1 MLTLLTLKSTLK
13 KTWTWL
19 RHNWYV
25 PAVVIYT
32 LVLWFLFKNKA
43 GALKVLEIRSKS
55 YESQIKTIEEA
66 HKKEIEARDQIL
78 KNYDIGAFELAIW
91 SDEPGNDP
99 FERKFG
105 SNGFEIRSIK
115 NKLRTRKFR
124 VALNNRQA
132 PFSLTLPGPPS
143 IRGATTSYKTE
154 E

>member
-25 PAVVIYT
+25 PAVVVYT

-55 YESQIKTIEEA
+55 YENQIKTIEEA

-78 KNYDIGAFELAIW
+78 KNYDNVLTQLEKDYEEKNMKLDIKKKKEIKKIVKDFNDRPDDLAKTLA
-91 SDEPGNDP
+91 E
-99 FERKFG
+99 KFG
-105 SNGFEIRSIK
+105 LDYVE
-115 NKLRTRKFR
+115 
-124 VALNNRQA
+124 
-132 PFSLTLPGPPS
+132 
-143 IRGATTSYKTE
+143 
-154 E
+154 

>member
-1 MLTLLTLKSTLK
+1 MK

-78 KNYDIGAFELAIW
+78 KNYDNVLTQLEKDYEEKNMKLDTKKKKEIKKIVKEFNDRPDDLAKILA
-91 SDEPGNDP
+91 
-99 FERKFG
+99 ERYG
-105 SNGFEIRSIK
+105 IDYVE
-115 NKLRTRKFR
+115 
-124 VALNNRQA
+124 
-132 PFSLTLPGPPS
+132 
-143 IRGATTSYKTE
+143 
-154 E
+154 

>member
-1 MLTLLTLKSTLK
+1 MLTLLTLKSALK

-25 PAVVIYT
+25 PAVIVYT

-78 KNYDIGAFELAIW
+78 KNYDNVLTQLEKDYEEKNMKLDTKKKKEIKKIVKEFNERPDDLAKILA
-91 SDEPGNDP
+91 
-99 FERKFG
+99 ERYG
-105 SNGFEIRSIK
+105 INYVE
-115 NKLRTRKFR
+115 
-124 VALNNRQA
+124 
-132 PFSLTLPGPPS
+132 
-143 IRGATTSYKTE
+143 
-154 E
+154 

>member
-1 MLTLLTLKSTLK
+1 MEAWKVMLTLLTLKSTLK

-25 PAVVIYT
+25 PAVIVYT

-78 KNYDIGAFELAIW
+78 KNYDNVLTQLEKEYEEKNMKLDTKKKKEIKKIVKEFNDRPDDLAKILA
-91 SDEPGNDP
+91 
-99 FERKFG
+99 ERYG
-105 SNGFEIRSIK
+105 IDYVE
-115 NKLRTRKFR
+115 
-124 VALNNRQA
+124 
-132 PFSLTLPGPPS
+132 
-143 IRGATTSYKTE
+143 
-154 E
+154 

>member
-1 MLTLLTLKSTLK
+1 MEAWKVMLTLLTLKSTLK
-13 KTWTWL
+13 KIWTWL

-78 KNYDIGAFELAIW
+78 KNYDNVLTQLEKDYEEKNMVLSKKKKEEVKRIVKEYNDRPDDLAKILA
-91 SDEPGNDP
+91 EQYG
-99 FERKFG
+99 
-105 SNGFEIRSIK
+105 
-115 NKLRTRKFR
+115 
-124 VALNNRQA
+124 
-132 PFSLTLPGPPS
+132 LT
-143 IRGATTSYKTE
+143 YVE
-154 E
+154 

>member
-25 PAVVIYT
+25 PAVDIYT

-78 KNYDIGAFELAIW
+78 KNYDNVLTQLEKDYEEKNMKLDTKKKKEIKKIVKQFNDRPDDLAKILA
-91 SDEPGNDP
+91 
-99 FERKFG
+99 ERYG
-105 SNGFEIRSIK
+105 IDYVE
-115 NKLRTRKFR
+115 
-124 VALNNRQA
+124 
-132 PFSLTLPGPPS
+132 
-143 IRGATTSYKTE
+143 
-154 E
+154 

>member
-25 PAVVIYT
+25 PAVIVYT
-32 LVLWFLFKNKA
+32 LVLWFLLKNKA

-78 KNYDIGAFELAIW
+78 KNYDNVLTQLEKDYEEKNMKLDTKKKKEIKKIVKEFNDRPDDLAKILA
-91 SDEPGNDP
+91 
-99 FERKFG
+99 ERYG
-105 SNGFEIRSIK
+105 IDYVE
-115 NKLRTRKFR
+115 
-124 VALNNRQA
+124 
-132 PFSLTLPGPPS
+132 
-143 IRGATTSYKTE
+143 
-154 E
+154 

>member
-19 RHNWYV
+19 KHNWYV
-25 PAVVIYT
+25 PAVIVYT

-78 KNYDIGAFELAIW
+78 KNYDNVLTQLEKDYEEKNMKLDTKKKKEIKKIVKEFNDRPDDLAKILA
-91 SDEPGNDP
+91 
-99 FERKFG
+99 ERYG
-105 SNGFEIRSIK
+105 IDYVE
-115 NKLRTRKFR
+115 
-124 VALNNRQA
+124 
-132 PFSLTLPGPPS
+132 
-143 IRGATTSYKTE
+143 
-154 E
+154 

>member
-78 KNYDIGAFELAIW
+78 KNYDNVLTQLEKEYEEKNMKLDTKKKKEIKKIVKEFNDRPDDLAKILY
-91 SDEPGNDP
+91 
-99 FERKFG
+99 ERYVLDYV
-105 SNGFEIRSIK
+105 E
-115 NKLRTRKFR
+115 
-124 VALNNRQA
+124 
-132 PFSLTLPGPPS
+132 
-143 IRGATTSYKTE
+143 
-154 E
+154 

>member
-25 PAVVIYT
+25 PAVIIYT

-78 KNYDIGAFELAIW
+78 KNYDNVLTQLEKDYEEKNMKLDTKKKKEIKKIVKEFNDRPDDLAKILA
-91 SDEPGNDP
+91 DKYGIDYVE
-99 FERKFG
+99 
-105 SNGFEIRSIK
+105 
-115 NKLRTRKFR
+115 
-124 VALNNRQA
+124 
-132 PFSLTLPGPPS
+132 
-143 IRGATTSYKTE
+143 
-154 E
+154 

>member
-25 PAVVIYT
+25 PAVIIYT

-78 KNYDIGAFELAIW
+78 KNYDNVLTQLEKDYEEKNMKLDTKKKKEIKKIVKEFDDRPDDLAKILA
-91 SDEPGNDP
+91 
-99 FERKFG
+99 ERYG
-105 SNGFEIRSIK
+105 IDYVE
-115 NKLRTRKFR
+115 
-124 VALNNRQA
+124 
-132 PFSLTLPGPPS
+132 
-143 IRGATTSYKTE
+143 
-154 E
+154 

>member
-1 MLTLLTLKSTLK
+1 MEASKVMLTLLTLKSTLK

-25 PAVVIYT
+25 PAVIIYT

-78 KNYDIGAFELAIW
+78 KNYDNVLTQLEKDYEEKNMKLDTKKKKEIKKIVKEFNDRPDDLAKILA
-91 SDEPGNDP
+91 
-99 FERKFG
+99 ERYG
-105 SNGFEIRSIK
+105 IDYVE
-115 NKLRTRKFR
+115 
-124 VALNNRQA
+124 
-132 PFSLTLPGPPS
+132 
-143 IRGATTSYKTE
+143 
-154 E
+154 

>member
-25 PAVVIYT
+25 PAVIIYT

-78 KNYDIGAFELAIW
+78 KNYDNVLTQLEKEYEEKNMKLDTKKKKEIKKIVKEFNDRPDDLAKILA
-91 SDEPGNDP
+91 
-99 FERKFG
+99 ERYG
-105 SNGFEIRSIK
+105 IDYVE
-115 NKLRTRKFR
+115 
-124 VALNNRQA
+124 
-132 PFSLTLPGPPS
+132 
-143 IRGATTSYKTE
+143 
-154 E
+154 